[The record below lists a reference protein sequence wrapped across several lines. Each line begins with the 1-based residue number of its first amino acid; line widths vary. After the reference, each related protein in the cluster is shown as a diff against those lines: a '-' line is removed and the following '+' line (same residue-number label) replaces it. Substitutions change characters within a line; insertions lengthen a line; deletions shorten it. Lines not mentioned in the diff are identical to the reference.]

1 MNPNVTFQDFA
12 QQTPEVGQLGPFNY
26 DAALRQRLA
35 QINDQGVQQNAYA
48 QNQALVAQQRAI
60 DAQNKAMQEAQRQGQ
75 SNFSPVGAQQSSGPT
90 GTNGKYASNPN
101 PRSVDQ
107 ALAFAKQAV
116 ANGDTGWYHRCLAF
130 VAQAYGLASG
140 SPTATAAYQLARSRG
155 QINTNQDPN
164 IGAVVYWN
172 TGASGHAALYAG
184 NGMVYST
191 DITGKGRVGLVPISQ
206 ITKQWGAPY
215 LGWQDPYF
223 AASPRR

>member
-1 MNPNVTFQDFA
+1 MNPNVTFADFPS
-12 QQTPEVGQLGPFNY
+12 QSPEVGQLGSYNY
-26 DAALRQRLA
+26 DTALRNRLA
-35 QINDQGVQQNAYA
+35 QINEQGVQQNAYA

-60 DAQNKAMQEAQRQGQ
+60 DAQNKAMQQQGQ
-75 SNFSPVGAQQSSGPT
+75 NQFAPVGAPAGQTT
-90 GTNGKYASNPN
+90 GGNGKYASNPN

-140 SPTATAAYQLARSRG
+140 SPTATAAYQLSRSRG
-155 QINTNQDPN
+155 QINTNMDPN
-164 IGAVVYWN
+164 VGAVVYWN

-191 DITGKGRVGLVPISQ
+191 DITGRGRVGLVPIGDIS
-206 ITKQWGAPY
+206 KKWGAPY
-215 LGWQDPYF
+215 LGWSDPYF